1 MRQFTLWL
9 CSLLLLI
16 ANVANSQT
24 SESTTPDVEEL
35 TDGILAFTCEGT
47 DEEFPAIFINDN
59 SKWTMV
65 DDTDFDLITEIDN
78 GFKIQ
83 SSKFPD
89 MLAYFQDT
97 GSYWEYNE
105 LSEDGPSKTIC
116 REKDEF
122 LELVVDAISPKLL
135 ENANT
140 LSQTIGSL
148 EGKLKKLENIQK
160 TLNEARETNRKNFIR
175 FNRDKEALTAKYEK
189 ELERNTDQLLLLNS
203 KLTEERTS
211 QLDFLLRF
219 VASDSASQEQIFDK
233 YFLGADILMRENLV
247 EKFDLQNAAVG
258 RFCANA
264 FIYKP
269 LGLGTEC
276 RKSLNQYLF
285 RKQN

>member
-1 MRQFTLWL
+1 MRQFKLWF
-9 CSLLLLI
+9 CSLLLLV

-116 REKDEF
+116 REEDEF

-135 ENANT
+135 ENGNSLEEKIEMLELLVKQLGQNQQEDVDTAT
-140 LSQTIGSL
+140 PLPEPTVYYELEGSL
-148 EGKLKKLENIQK
+148 TTNLKASRRFLQIGLGISTDNGQEVIKNIETHLT
-160 TLNEARETNRKNFIR
+160 TLKSDILAALSEYTEEMVVGREARKLLADDIKSVINNRLKMLGYIGEVGEVLF
-175 FNRDKEALTAKYEK
+175 
-189 ELERNTDQLLLLNS
+189 
-203 KLTEERTS
+203 TS
-211 QLDFLLRF
+211 YVMQ
-219 VASDSASQEQIFDK
+219 
-233 YFLGADILMRENLV
+233 
-247 EKFDLQNAAVG
+247 
-258 RFCANA
+258 
-264 FIYKP
+264 
-269 LGLGTEC
+269 
-276 RKSLNQYLF
+276 
-285 RKQN
+285 

>member
-1 MRQFTLWL
+1 MRQFKLWF
-9 CSLLLLI
+9 CSILLLI

-24 SESTTPDVEEL
+24 SDSTTPDVEEL

-116 REKDEF
+116 SEEDEL

-135 ENANT
+135 ENATT
-140 LSQTIGSL
+140 LSQTVG
-148 EGKLKKLENIQK
+148 KLENKLRKLEDIQD

-175 FNRDKEALTAKYEK
+175 FNRDKETLVAKYES
-189 ELERNTDQLLLLNS
+189 ELSLQTEKLLLLNS
-203 KLTEERTS
+203 RLTKAGNDAGKLLFNILNTDRKAQEEIFNISLNADNKVR
-211 QLDFLLRF
+211 
-219 VASDSASQEQIFDK
+219 EQ
-233 YFLGADILMRENLV
+233 LV
-247 EKFDLQNAAVG
+247 EKFDLRNAKLGPYCVNY
-258 RFCANA
+258 FL
-264 FIYKP
+264 FKP
-269 LGLGTEC
+269 TEIDEEC
-276 RKSLNQYLF
+276 RTGIIQHIFN
-285 RKQN
+285 

>member
-1 MRQFTLWL
+1 MKQFKLWF
-9 CSLLLLI
+9 CSLLLLV

-116 REKDEF
+116 RDEDEF
-122 LELVVDAISPKLL
+122 LEQVTMAIAPKITDNIEAIKMNLV
-135 ENANT
+135 
-140 LSQTIGSL
+140 
-148 EGKLKKLENIQK
+148 LK
-160 TLNEARETNRKNFIR
+160 TA
-175 FNRDKEALTAKYEK
+175 ALTALQDESAAIRAAHKMLAL
-189 ELERNTDQLLLLNS
+189 ELSRVYKDYPPLFLDNILKLSQSERFAAIAES
-203 KLTEERTS
+203 KLGTQEANYNIVVKVCVKTLKESAKYGNGCKTV
-211 QLDFLLRF
+211 LANFLSR
-219 VASDSASQEQIFDK
+219 
-233 YFLGADILMRENLV
+233 
-247 EKFDLQNAAVG
+247 
-258 RFCANA
+258 
-264 FIYKP
+264 
-269 LGLGTEC
+269 
-276 RKSLNQYLF
+276 
-285 RKQN
+285 

>member
-1 MRQFTLWL
+1 MRQFKLWF

-16 ANVANSQT
+16 ANAANSQT

-35 TDGILAFTCEGT
+35 TDGILAFTCEGA

-116 REKDEF
+116 REEDEF
-122 LELVVDAISPKLL
+122 LEQVTMAIAPKITDNIEAIKMNLV
-135 ENANT
+135 
-140 LSQTIGSL
+140 
-148 EGKLKKLENIQK
+148 LK
-160 TLNEARETNRKNFIR
+160 TA
-175 FNRDKEALTAKYEK
+175 ALTALQDESAAIRAAHKMLAL
-189 ELERNTDQLLLLNS
+189 ELSRAIKTIHRYS
-203 KLTEERTS
+203 WT
-211 QLDFLLRF
+211 
-219 VASDSASQEQIFDK
+219 IF
-233 YFLGADILMRENLV
+233 
-247 EKFDLQNAAVG
+247 
-258 RFCANA
+258 
-264 FIYKP
+264 
-269 LGLGTEC
+269 
-276 RKSLNQYLF
+276 
-285 RKQN
+285 